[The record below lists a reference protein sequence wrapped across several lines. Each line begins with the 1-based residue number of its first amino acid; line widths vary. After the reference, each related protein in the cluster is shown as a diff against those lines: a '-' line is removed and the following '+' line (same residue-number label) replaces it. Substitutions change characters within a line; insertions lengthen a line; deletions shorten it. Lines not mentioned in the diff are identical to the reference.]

1 MAPIL
6 RDTVPLYYISAE
18 AERPSLSA
26 FGPTSR
32 RFWLPEQPGSCPEQ
46 GGACPE
52 RSGSNQG
59 AIRERAGAILEQSRS
74 DSGAHPDHSD
84 SGRHGVK

>member
-59 AIRERAGAILEQSRS
+59 AIREQSGSNQGARRSDPGAIPERFGST
-74 DSGAHPDHSD
+74 P
-84 SGRHGVK
+84 